1 MSVGASTIINEA
13 PDATTARNIHVAI
26 TQSSGRSPAVQLV
39 RNKGSKMLMGDMHAD
54 NVAMC
59 CFGTPRSKSLS
70 CVKVSA
76 AEKAMARVIRM
87 QDSLIT
93 DGSRTI
99 ALAC

>member
-1 MSVGASTIINEA
+1 
-13 PDATTARNIHVAI
+13 
-26 TQSSGRSPAVQLV
+26 
-39 RNKGSKMLMGDMHAD
+39 MGDMHAD

-59 CFGTPRSKSLS
+59 CFGTQRSKSLS

-93 DGSRTI
+93 DVSRTI